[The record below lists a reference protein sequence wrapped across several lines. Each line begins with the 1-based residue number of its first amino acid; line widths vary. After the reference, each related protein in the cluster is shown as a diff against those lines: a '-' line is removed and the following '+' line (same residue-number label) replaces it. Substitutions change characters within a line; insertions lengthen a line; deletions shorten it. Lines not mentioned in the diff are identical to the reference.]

1 MKRALLLVALVPC
14 MSLMW
19 LPGVFGGAVLIHYWP
34 RCHRALVRLM
44 ADVEMSI
51 LTSSGARERYTQ
63 GW

>member
-1 MKRALLLVALVPC
+1 MKRALLILALVFCISVIWTP
-14 MSLMW
+14 
-19 LPGVFGGAVLIHYWP
+19 VVVTAVLLFHYGP
-34 RCHRALVRLM
+34 RCHRALERLM